1 MINLPRQAW
10 DKHRESTQERDAFSQ
25 ANATYF
31 ALADF
36 QRSGG
41 GGSSSYIAREGGGG
55 EPEPETAD
63 GQAAAAAA
71 GAAAAASASG
81 GAAAAGGGG
90 AVVADADATVEALL
104 ERLGLSQYAE
114 AFAEE
119 EFSLEILRESVRTYC
134 ELHND

>member
-71 GAAAAASASG
+71 VDSG
-81 GAAAAGGGG
+81 WRYQGRRRTPAPGVCSTIGC
-90 AVVADADATVEALL
+90 ALVGV
-104 ERLGLSQYAE
+104 RLNL
-114 AFAEE
+114 
-119 EFSLEILRESVRTYC
+119 
-134 ELHND
+134 

>member
-1 MINLPRQAW
+1 MRFP
-10 DKHRESTQERDAFSQ
+10 Q

-41 GGSSSYIAREGGGG
+41 AGGSSSSASGAVTPAEGGGG
-55 EPEPETAD
+55 DPEPETAD
-63 GQAAAAAA
+63 GQAAAGA
-71 GAAAAASASG
+71 G
-81 GAAAAGGGG
+81 AAGGGEG
-90 AVVADADATVEALL
+90 AVVDEDATVEALL

>member
-1 MINLPRQAW
+1 VTNAGKARKKEKRFP
-10 DKHRESTQERDAFSQ
+10 Q

-41 GGSSSYIAREGGGG
+41 GGGSSSSASGAATPAEGGGG
-55 EPEPETAD
+55 DPEPETAD
-63 GQAAAAAA
+63 GQAAAGA
-71 GAAAAASASG
+71 G
-81 GAAAAGGGG
+81 AAGGGEG
-90 AVVADADATVEALL
+90 AVVVDEDATVEALL